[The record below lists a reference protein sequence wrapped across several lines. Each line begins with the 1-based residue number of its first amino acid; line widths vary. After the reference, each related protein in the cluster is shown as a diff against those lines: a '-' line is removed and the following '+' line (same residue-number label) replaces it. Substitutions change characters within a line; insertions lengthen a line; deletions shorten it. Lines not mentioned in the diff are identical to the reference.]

1 MTNITL
7 SKDSW
12 HVRWF
17 MWSSDVWQEFRNGH
31 AMHDLQTNLCYY
43 VRTTLI
49 SAPLVLL
56 INAAVYASALICITY
71 TPITLFG
78 WGAYLICLGWIGLIA
93 LTIFLINKL
102 PEKKLTEEQALA
114 KIRMAEAKRLR
125 KLARGPSFLSLTWH
139 WLINQKKR
147 VCPIINLEERKVS

>member
-17 MWSSDVWQEFRNGH
+17 MWSSDIWQEFRNGH

-43 VRTTLI
+43 IRTTLI
-49 SAPLVLL
+49 SAPLVIL
-56 INAAVYASALICITY
+56 INLAVYVSALICITY
-71 TPITLFG
+71 IPITFFG
-78 WGAYLICLGWIGLIA
+78 WGVYFNILELVGFVA
-93 LTIFLINKL
+93 LAIFLISKI
-102 PEKKLTEEQALA
+102 PEKELTEEQALA
-114 KIRMAEAKRLR
+114 KENLAEAKRLR
-125 KLARGPSFLSLTWH
+125 KLTRGPSFLSLTWH

-147 VCPIINLEERKVS
+147 VCPIINLEEQEVG